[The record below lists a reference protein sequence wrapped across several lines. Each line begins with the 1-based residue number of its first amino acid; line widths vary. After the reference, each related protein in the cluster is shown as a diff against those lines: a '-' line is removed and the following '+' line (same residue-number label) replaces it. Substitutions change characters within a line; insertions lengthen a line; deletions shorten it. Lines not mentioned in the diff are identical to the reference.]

1 MANRYRTLPGQMLA
15 LALLLAPAAREAS
28 AQAPDFGSPS
38 SYTAQKAPLAIAA
51 ADFNGDG
58 AIDIAV
64 ANAESQ
70 TISIF
75 LGSGVGT
82 FSAGPTISLPTGCQA
97 AYVATGDFTG
107 AAGPDLLAVC
117 PLGPIVVVPNTGHG
131 TFGTPIVTTLPAPAW
146 VGNMLF
152 GYVHPAIADFNGD
165 GHLDVA
171 VPTYDDTN
179 KVTGWY
185 LLLGEGNGQ
194 FQSPRALPFTG
205 TYSASLV
212 AGDFNGD
219 GKPDLAAAIYTKG
232 SLALQ
237 FAAGHG
243 DGTFATPVAYP
254 LPSSCGST
262 LQAADLNGDGKLDI
276 LITGSSM
283 LMSLTTLGQG
293 DGASAVT
300 VLLGDGK
307 GGFTIGFNIS
317 EANYMSGAVLGEILG
332 TGKLDLV
339 EATFASDFLSGV
351 APTGAVSVRPGHGDG
366 TFGNPISLAMPSTI
380 LPTDLAVA
388 DFNGDGRPDIAFPSV
403 PAQHY
408 TVALT
413 TDLGQLLASALQL
426 FPVGNVEVALNLT
439 PVAAPVISLGSEAL
453 QFSSTGGATPPSQ
466 SVDVSNSG
474 GGTLDWTAT
483 SSASWLTVSPASGS
497 GSGVLSVSVSPAGLA
512 AGSYSGSIS
521 VSAAG
526 AGNSPQSIGVTFAV
540 TAPLP
545 LPTITGVVNGASF
558 QPGFES
564 GSWVTIQGSNLSNT
578 NPGRTWMASEI
589 VDGNL
594 PTDLDGTTVTIDG
607 RPAFVYYI
615 SPTQLNVQAP
625 SDSATGPVAVVVTN
639 NGQQS
644 AAFTAQLAACS
655 PAFFLYGGYAIAS
668 HYPDYAL
675 VGNASAPASPGDIL
689 ILWGTGFGPTTPA
702 IPAGVVVTG
711 APAATI
717 TATITIG
724 GVAVPVMGT
733 AVLTPGSAGLYQI
746 AIQLPA
752 TMPAGA
758 ASIQASVGGVMSP
771 ASAQIFIG
779 Q

>member
-1 MANRYRTLPGQMLA
+1 MSNHYLQFPWKQLA
-15 LALLLAPAAREAS
+15 LALLLASVVREAS
-28 AQAPDFGSPS
+28 AQVPDFGSPL

-58 AIDIAV
+58 AMDLAV

-75 LGSGVGT
+75 LGTGAGT
-82 FSAGPTISLPTGCQA
+82 FSAAPTITLPTGCQA
-97 AYVATGDFTG
+97 AYVTSGDFTG

-131 TFGTPIVTTLPAPAW
+131 TFGAPIVTTLPAPAW

-171 VPTYDDTN
+171 VPTYAATN

-194 FQSPRALPFTG
+194 FQSPSALPFTG

-254 LPSSCGST
+254 LPSTCGST

-283 LMSLTTLGQG
+283 LMSLTTLGHNA
-293 DGASAVT
+293 GASAVT

-307 GGFTIGFNIS
+307 GDFTIGFNAS
-317 EANYMSGAVLGEILG
+317 EPTYMSGAVLAKILG
-332 TGKLDLV
+332 TGHLDLV
-339 EATFASDFLSGV
+339 EATIASEFLAGE
-351 APTGAVSVRPGHGDG
+351 APIGAVSVRPGNGDG
-366 TFGNPISLAMPSTI
+366 TFGNPISLSMPSTTI
-380 LPTDLAVA
+380 PTDLAVA

-403 PAQHY
+403 PAQNY

-413 TDLGQLLASALQL
+413 TDLQQLLTSVLAI

-439 PVAAPVISLGSEAL
+439 PVAAPEISLSSQKL
-453 QFSSTGGATPPSQ
+453 QFSSTAAATPPSQ
-466 SVDVSNSG
+466 SVTISNTG
-474 GGTLDWTAT
+474 AGTLQWTAT
-483 SSASWLTVSPASGS
+483 SSAAWLSVSPTSGT
-497 GSGVLSVSVSPAGLA
+497 GSAVLSVSASPNGLT
-512 AGSYSGSIS
+512 
-521 VSAAG
+521 
-526 AGNSPQSIGVTFAV
+526 AGNYSATISIAASGAANTPQSIAVTFTV
-540 TAPLP
+540 TVP

-578 NPGRTWMASEI
+578 NPGRIWTASEI
-589 VDGNL
+589 VNGNL
-594 PTDLDGTTVTIDG
+594 PTSLDGTSVTIDG
-607 RPAFVYYI
+607 KPAFVYYI

-625 SDSATGPVAVVVTN
+625 TDSATGPVPVVVTN

-644 AAFTAQLAACS
+644 AAFTAQLEAFS
-655 PAFFLYGGYAIAS
+655 PAFFLYNGYVIAS

-675 VGNASAPASPGDIL
+675 MGNASAPAAPGDIL
-689 ILWGTGFGPTTPA
+689 ILWGTGFGPTNPA
-702 IPAGVVVTG
+702 TPAGVVVTG
-711 APAATI
+711 APAAATAPVI
-717 TATITIG
+717 TVG
-724 GVAVPVMGT
+724 GMQVPVVGT
-733 AVLTPGSAGLYQI
+733 AVLTPDSAGLYQV

-752 TMPAGA
+752 SVPTGA
-758 ASIQASVGGVMSP
+758 VSIQASVGGVTSP
-771 ASAQIFIG
+771 ATTLIFVGAQ
-779 Q
+779 

>member
-1 MANRYRTLPGQMLA
+1 MANRYRVLAGQMLA
-15 LALLLAPAAREAS
+15 LAWMLAPAAREAS
-28 AQAPDFGSPS
+28 AQAPDFGVPQSFA
-38 SYTAQKAPLAIAA
+38 TQKAPLAIAV

-58 AIDIAV
+58 ALDIAV

-70 TISIF
+70 TLSIF
-75 LGSGVGT
+75 LGTGVGT
-82 FSAGPTISLPTGCQA
+82 FSSAPTVNLPSDCQA
-97 AYVATGDFTG
+97 AYLTSGNFTG
-107 AAGPDLLAVC
+107 AAGPDLLAAC
-117 PLGPIVVVPNTGHG
+117 PLGPIVVVPNIGHG
-131 TFGTPIVTTLPAPAW
+131 SFGTPIVTTLPAPAW

-171 VPTYDDTN
+171 ISTYNAST

-185 LLLGEGNGQ
+185 VLLGKGNGQ
-194 FQSPRALPFTG
+194 FQSPSALPFTG

-243 DGTFATPVAYP
+243 DGTFATPT
-254 LPSSCGST
+254 LTSLLGTCGST
-262 LQAADLNGDGKLDI
+262 LQAADLNGDGKLDV

-283 LMSLTTLGQG
+283 LTSLTTLGHTE
-293 DGASAVT
+293 GASAVT

-307 GGFTIGFNIS
+307 GDFNFGFNAS
-317 EANYMSGAVLGEILG
+317 EPTYMSGAVLAKIMG

-339 EATFASDFLSGV
+339 EATIASDFEGGV
-351 APTGAVSVRPGHGDG
+351 PPTGAVSVRPGNGDG
-366 TFGNPISLAMPSTI
+366 TFGSPISLSMPPGTI
-380 LPTDLAVA
+380 PTDLAVA

-403 PAQHY
+403 PSGNYQ
-408 TVALT
+408 VALT
-413 TDLGQLLASALQL
+413 TDLEQLLTSALAV
-426 FPVGNVEVALNLT
+426 FPAGALEVALNVT
-439 PVAAPVISLGSEAL
+439 PEAAPTISLGSQAL
-453 QFSSTGGATPPSQ
+453 QFSSTGGATPPAQ
-466 SVDVSNSG
+466 SVNVANSG
-474 GGTLDWTAT
+474 GGTLAWTAT
-483 SSASWLTVSPASGS
+483 SSATWLSVTPASGS
-497 GSGVLSVSVSPAGLA
+497 GSGVLSISVSPTGLA
-512 AGSYSGSIS
+512 AGNYSGTIS
-521 VSAAG
+521 VSATG
-526 AGNSPQSIGVTFAV
+526 AANSPQSVSVTFAV

-545 LPTITGVVNGASF
+545 AITGVVNGASF

-578 NPGRTWMASEI
+578 NPGRIWMASEI

-594 PTDLDGTTVTIDG
+594 PTSLDGTSVTIDG
-607 RPAFVYYI
+607 KPAFVYYI

-639 NGQQS
+639 SGQKS
-644 AAFTAQLAACS
+644 APFTAQLQTCA

-675 VGNASAPASPGDIL
+675 VGNAGAPAAPGDVV
-689 ILWGTGFGPTTPA
+689 ILWGTGFGSTAPA

-711 APAATI
+711 APAATAAPI
-717 TATITIG
+717 ITIG
-724 GVAVPVMGT
+724 GAPVEVLGT

-752 TMPAGA
+752 SMQAGA
-758 ASIQASVGGVMSP
+758 LSIQASVEGWTSP
-771 ASAQIFIG
+771 ANVQIFIG
-779 Q
+779 GK

>member
-1 MANRYRTLPGQMLA
+1 MTNRYRTFPGQMLA
-15 LALLLAPAAREAS
+15 LALLLAFTAREVS
-28 AQAPDFGSPS
+28 AQAPDFGSPL

-58 AIDIAV
+58 AMDLAV

-82 FSAGPTISLPTGCQA
+82 FSAAPTITLPSGCQA
-97 AYVATGDFTG
+97 AYLTSGDFTG

-117 PLGPIVVVPNTGHG
+117 ALGPIVVVPNTGHG
-131 TFGTPIVTTLPAPAW
+131 TFGVPIVTTLPAPAW
-146 VGNMLF
+146 VGNLML

-171 VPTYDDTN
+171 VPTFDDTS

-185 LLLGEGNGQ
+185 LLLGAGNGQ
-194 FQSPRALPFTG
+194 FQPPSALPFTG
-205 TYSASLV
+205 TFSASLV

-219 GKPDLAAAIYTKG
+219 GKPDLAAAIYTTG

-243 DGTFATPVAYP
+243 DGTFAAPVAYP
-254 LPSSCGST
+254 LPSTCGST

-283 LMSLTTLGQG
+283 LTSLTTLGHNE
-293 DGASAVT
+293 GASAVT

-307 GGFTIGFNIS
+307 GGFTIGFNAS
-317 EANYMSGAVLGEILG
+317 EPTYMSGAVLAKILG
-332 TGKLDLV
+332 TGKVDLV
-339 EATFASDFLSGV
+339 EATIASDFKGGIP
-351 APTGAVSVRPGHGDG
+351 PTGAVSVRPGNGDG
-366 TFGNPISLAMPSTI
+366 TFGNPISLSMPSSTI
-380 LPTDLAVA
+380 PTDLAVA

-403 PAQHY
+403 PAQNYH
-408 TVALT
+408 VALT
-413 TDLGQLLASALQL
+413 TDLQQLLTSVLAI
-426 FPVGNVEVALNLT
+426 FPVGTVEVALNVT
-439 PVAAPVISLGSEAL
+439 PVAVPAISLGSQAL

-474 GGTLDWTAT
+474 GGALAWTAT
-483 SSASWLTVSPASGS
+483 SSASWLTVSPTSGS

-512 AGSYSGSIS
+512 AGNYSGSIS

-526 AGNSPQSIGVTFAV
+526 AANSPQSIGVTFAV
-540 TAPLP
+540 TAP

-564 GSWVTIQGSNLSNT
+564 GSWVTIQGSDLSNT
-578 NPGRTWMASEI
+578 NPGRTWTASEI
-589 VDGNL
+589 VNGAL
-594 PTDLDGTTVTIDG
+594 PESLDGTSVTIDG
-607 RPAFVYYI
+607 KPAFVYYI

-625 SDSATGPVAVVVTN
+625 TDSATGPVPVVVTN
-639 NGQQS
+639 NGQTS
-644 AAFTAQLAACS
+644 AAFTAQLEAFS
-655 PAFFLYGGYAIAS
+655 PAFFMYNGYVIAS
-668 HYPDYAL
+668 HLPDYSL
-675 VGNASAPASPGDIL
+675 TGNASAPAAPGDIL
-689 ILWGTGFGPTTPA
+689 ILWATGFGPTIPA
-702 IPAGVVVTG
+702 TPAGVVVTG
-711 APAATI
+711 APAATT
-717 TATITIG
+717 TAIITIG
-724 GVAVPVMGT
+724 GVAVTVIGT
-733 AVLTPGSAGLYQI
+733 ALLTPDSAGLYQI